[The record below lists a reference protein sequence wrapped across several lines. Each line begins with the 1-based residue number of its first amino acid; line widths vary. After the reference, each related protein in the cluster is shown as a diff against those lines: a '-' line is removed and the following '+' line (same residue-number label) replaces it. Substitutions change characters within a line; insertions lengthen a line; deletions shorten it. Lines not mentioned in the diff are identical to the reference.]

1 METWIIT
8 AGIFMAT
15 IIFWSIFWLANL
27 YHKIGVIEKHIES
40 TNNNIEEIHKEQN
53 ELKSKIND
61 IEHKLELLEPI
72 SKLLS
77 TIGSEQIE
85 KTFKGGKK

>member
-8 AGIFMAT
+8 AGIFIAT
-15 IIFWSIFWLANL
+15 IIFWSIYLLANM
-27 YHKIGVIEKHIES
+27 YHKIVAIEKRTES
-40 TNNNIEEIHKEQN
+40 INKDIEEIHKEQN